1 MKQPSK
7 SGSFAVWAQP
17 VEPLVIER
25 VLRRTSRPRCLSPGT
40 VAACLACSTLIS
52 VVLGI
57 IG

>member
-1 MKQPSK
+1 MKQSLKRATP
-7 SGSFAVWAQP
+7 AVWAQP

-25 VLRRTSRPRCLSPGT
+25 VLRQRARPRCLSPGA

-52 VVLGI
+52 IGLGF